1 MTTMSRHVAPCH
13 PNTSSAP
20 FLSELSKKSSRGQ
33 SLCQMSPWRPNHTEM
48 ANLCVLAMTVQLQ
61 PIHLGIVQGVQGV
74 QGVQFTSVV
83 IQIVHTNR
91 FHRTLYVPL
100 QYSYNKS
107 IRDTN

>member
-1 MTTMSRHVAPCH
+1 MTTMSHHVVPCH
-13 PNTSSAP
+13 PNMSSAL
-20 FLSELSKKSSRGQ
+20 FLSDLSKKSSHSQ
-33 SLCQMSPWRPNHTEM
+33 SLCQESPWCPNHTEM

-61 PIHLGIVQGVQGV
+61 PIHLGIVQGIQGI
-74 QGVQFTSVV
+74 QFTSAI
-83 IQIVHTNR
+83 IQIVHANR

>member
-20 FLSELSKKSSRGQ
+20 FLLELSKKLSHGQ
-33 SLCQMSPWRPNHTEM
+33 SLCQVSPWRPNHTEM

-61 PIHLGIVQGVQGV
+61 PIHLGIVQGVQ
-74 QGVQFTSVV
+74 FTSII
-83 IQIVHTNR
+83 IQIVHASH